1 MKSWRLWAKPRRVIG
16 YVLAVELLTV
26 GMSVAASF
34 AQQVTWPDV
43 IRFAM
48 IVVLG
53 LLTSETARHVERM
66 RRHLAVTLHVNLSSV
81 WMVPAALLLPPSLV
95 APAVVVLYGHMW
107 LRIWRHISGR
117 YPHRVVFSA
126 STVVLS
132 CFATRAVAA
141 AAPTGGVLEMGG
153 ALGLGWL
160 LLAIIAHFAVNT
172 GLVAFAI
179 ALEQNDHSPATLLG
193 TWHDNSIEFA
203 TLSMGG
209 LTAVLLTWKPALVV
223 LILLPLQVLHRSV
236 LIRQLEHAATIDEK
250 TGLLNATS
258 WQTLASNELHRAE
271 RHGSRLGLLLVDLD
285 HFKWVNDRYGHL
297 VGDQVLRA
305 VADAM
310 RDVAR
315 DFDLCGRFG
324 GEEFVVL
331 LPETDLAGAIEVANR
346 MCARIRELP
355 LEQLTAEPAV
365 NEFRLSASIGV
376 AAYPDAG
383 RELDE
388 VLLAADNAMFAAKDS
403 GRDQVRAV
411 MPSRAPERKTPT
423 ERAS

>member
-1 MKSWRLWAKPRRVIG
+1 MKSWRLWAKPRRVVG

-26 GMSVAASF
+26 GLSGFASF
-34 AQQVTWPDV
+34 TQPVTWPELT
-43 IRFAM
+43 RFAV
-48 IVVLG
+48 IVGLA
-53 LLTSETARHVERM
+53 LLTSEAARHVERM
-66 RRHLAVTLHVNLSSV
+66 RRHLADTPHVNLSSV
-81 WMVPAALLLPPSLV
+81 WMVPAALLLTPSLMVLVV
-95 APAVVVLYGHMW
+95 AVLYGHMW
-107 LRIWRHISGR
+107 LRIWRPISGR

-132 CFATRAVAA
+132 CLATRAVAQL
-141 AAPTGGVLEMGG
+141 APAGTVLEVSS
-153 ALGLGWL
+153 AVGLGWI

-223 LILLPLQVLHRSV
+223 LVLLPLQVLHRSV

-258 WQTLASNELHRAE
+258 WQTLAANELHRAE
-271 RHGSRLGLLLVDLD
+271 RHGTRLGLLLVDLD

-310 RDVAR
+310 RDVVR
-315 DFDLCGRFG
+315 DIDLCGRFG
-324 GEEFVVL
+324 GEEFVIM
-331 LPETDLAGAIEVANR
+331 LPETDLAGAVDVANR

-355 LEQLTAEPAV
+355 LERLTAESPTA
-365 NEFRLSASIGV
+365 EFRLSASIGV

-383 RELDE
+383 PELDE
-388 VLLAADNAMFAAKDS
+388 VL
-403 GRDQVRAV
+403 
-411 MPSRAPERKTPT
+411 
-423 ERAS
+423 